1 MPLITAQDY
10 ILKALRKCGQIRP
23 GAVSNSDLLA
33 DGLDEW
39 GSLFDGWAGERSMGF
54 STPQY
59 TYAVTGPGSQQSGN
73 GYLIGPVYTFTGTV
87 TLDSAV
93 ITGVADTSQVTPGE
107 AISGSG
113 IPARATVVSVTSN
126 TITISALGLATY
138 VGTTIAATPDFVGP
152 RPPAIVRANLKFTSG
167 TAQPVY
173 IHLTPISAEEW
184 ASLAIRQIPAID
196 VTNIFYYD
204 PQYPNGVFNVFPPLS
219 GNSIE
224 LFTTQFL
231 GVPLTLAMPY
241 SAPPAY
247 RDAVIDSLAE
257 RLWPMCTNQVAVNR
271 VSLQWLAG
279 TAYESRQKVRTLYR
293 QIPRLA
299 SDFRGGGYGEGFYD
313 SFVTDTGLPT

>member
-1 MPLITAQDY
+1 VALIIAQDY
-10 ILKALRKCGQIRP
+10 IMQALRKCGQMRP
-23 GAVSNSDLLA
+23 NYIPAPELLN
-33 DGLDEW
+33 DGLNEW
-39 GSLFDGWAGERSMGF
+39 GSIFDGWAGERSMGF

-59 TYAVTGPGSQQSGN
+59 VYPVTGPGSQQSGN
-73 GYLIGPVYTFTGTV
+73 GYLIGPVYAFTGTL
-87 TLDSAV
+87 TIGSPI
-93 ITGVADTSQVTPGE
+93 ITAVADPSQLTPGE
-107 AISGSG
+107 QISGAG
-113 IPARATVVSVTSN
+113 IPANSSVVSTTASTV
-126 TITISALGLATY
+126 TISANATAN
-138 VGTTIAATPDFVGP
+138 GSQALTATPDFVGP

-184 ASLAIRQIPAID
+184 SSLAIRQIPAID
-196 VTNIFYYD
+196 VTSVFYYD
-204 PQYPNGVFNVFPPLS
+204 AQYPNGVFNVFPPLN
-219 GNSIE
+219 GNAIE
-224 LFTTQFL
+224 LFTNQFL
-231 GVPLTLAMPY
+231 GVPLTVASPY

-279 TAYESRQKVRTLYR
+279 TAYESRQKLRTLYR